1 MSAPGFQLCPWP
13 FLSQSTQQ
21 SWCGCHVSPLCHIL
35 FHSGHRNTCT
45 LAPAAYTSAE
55 QRPHWA
61 PACQLLFVGC
71 SQVEGGLISQVP
83 AIGQEEMTSSCSR
96 RGLDWILGAKSSQ
109 KELSSTGTGCPDK
122 KLSHHPLK
130 SLKAMYLCP
139 WGTWFSEGLGS
150 VRLMAGL
157 MVLEIFFNLS
167 NSMKIFLIWTPQY
180 SRKSWPQISLW
191 NRAQSYLGGHRGRII
206 ISEKIRIKSMSE
218 NREIAQPVISISM
231 YPAWSHYFATISF
244 HALLFQIHWTNLT
257 EQLLPIPKTKL
268 TWENIFDFCLALN
281 DS

>member
-1 MSAPGFQLCPWP
+1 MWGSLLLPGVKRLGAQPLPTLLPALDKLSLLPEFSCDSFITATLVTIMSAPGFQLCPWP
-13 FLSQSTQQ
+13 FLSLSTQQ
-21 SWCGCHVSPLCHIL
+21 SWCGCHGSPLCHIL

-71 SQVEGGLISQVP
+71 SRVEGGLISQVP

-206 ISEKIRIKSMSE
+206 ISEKIRIKIHEWKPRNS
-218 NREIAQPVISISM
+218 
-231 YPAWSHYFATISF
+231 PAS
-244 HALLFQIHWTNLT
+244 
-257 EQLLPIPKTKL
+257 
-268 TWENIFDFCLALN
+268 D
-281 DS
+281 